1 MDDLGILPVLVAT
14 VAAFVAAFAYYAVLG
29 SQLARLSSAAAD
41 TPPPAWMMPVE
52 LLRTLAVTCVVAVVV
67 ALGEVDGWAAGAL
80 LGVVLWVGFPVV
92 LLSGSVVHEKVP
104 WRLAALH
111 AGDWLVKLVLVSV
124 VLSVWS

>member
-1 MDDLGILPVLVAT
+1 MDGIEILPVLVAT

-29 SQLARLSSAAAD
+29 SQLARLGSAGGD
-41 TPPPAWMMPVE
+41 GPPPGWMMPVE

-67 ALGEVDGWAAGAL
+67 ALGDVEGWLAGAA

-104 WRLAALH
+104 WRLAGLH

-124 VLSVWS
+124 VLSAWS

>member
-1 MDDLGILPVLVAT
+1 MDGIEILPVLVAT

-29 SQLARLSSAAAD
+29 SQLARLGSAAGD
-41 TPPPAWMMPVE
+41 GRPPGWMMPVE
-52 LLRTLAVTCVVAVVV
+52 LLRTLAVTSVVAVVV
-67 ALGEVDGWAAGAL
+67 ALGDVEGWLAGAA
-80 LGVVLWVGFPVV
+80 LGAVLWVGFPVV

-124 VLSVWS
+124 VLSAWS